1 MPYYPIF
8 LDLNNQN
15 ILVVGG
21 GEVAERK
28 IKTLLMYGCT
38 IYISSPHLTPY
49 LQHLVATNK
58 IHRISHES
66 LDTVMDDTFM
76 VIAATDNAEANT
88 NIASQAKKHNLLVNA
103 VDQPKDC
110 NFIMPSIVKRGNLQI
125 AISTAGKSPALAK
138 KIRKN
143 LEHSFPPE
151 YDSLT
156 ELLGTIRTK
165 LLFQNQPSLKNKII
179 FQQLADS
186 NLLEMITHKN
196 WDGIRATLQSILGK
210 DFPIEK
216 TLTKVF
222 KKIQ

>member
-15 ILVVGG
+15 ILVLGG

-165 LLFQNQPSLKNKII
+165 LLFQNQPSLKNKLI

-210 DFPIEK
+210 DFPVEK